1 MFDGGVYKSLN
12 AEDLNDLDIEFASD
26 NLRIISGLYGLLRP
40 LDLIYPYRLEMST
53 NLKTKDNNNLYD
65 FWERKLHN
73 SLKNELKINETLIN
87 LASDEYSKALQLNKL
102 AQKVIKPVFK
112 DYKNGKFK
120 VISFHAKKARG
131 EMVNFII
138 KNKISKYQDLKL
150 FRNCGYS
157 FADELDDNLVFTR

>member
-1 MFDGGVYKSLN
+1 M
-12 AEDLNDLDIEFASD
+12 
-26 NLRIISGLYGLLRP
+26 
-40 LDLIYPYRLEMST
+40 DLIYPYRLEMST

-120 VISFHAKKARG
+120 
-131 EMVNFII
+131 
-138 KNKISKYQDLKL
+138 
-150 FRNCGYS
+150 
-157 FADELDDNLVFTR
+157 